1 MISRQGNNEKIE
13 NNRNEKTKNA
23 LKNFK
28 RVLFAGLGKK
38 ISNNFIQ

>member
-1 MISRQGNNEKIE
+1 MISQEGNNEKIE

-28 RVLFAGLGKK
+28 RVLFAVWAKK
-38 ISNNFIQ
+38 FQILIQ